1 MIYIISRKR
10 QKIYVAPP
18 GHRTAYVRDPT
29 KAWMFPTKT
38 AANAERRFNES
49 VVSYTLDHTTS
60 SGLPATV

>member
-18 GHRTAYVRDPT
+18 GQRATYVRDPT
-29 KAWMFPTKT
+29 KAWVFPTKT
-38 AANAERRFNES
+38 AANAERRPNES
-49 VVSYTLDHTTS
+49 VVSYTPDHTTY